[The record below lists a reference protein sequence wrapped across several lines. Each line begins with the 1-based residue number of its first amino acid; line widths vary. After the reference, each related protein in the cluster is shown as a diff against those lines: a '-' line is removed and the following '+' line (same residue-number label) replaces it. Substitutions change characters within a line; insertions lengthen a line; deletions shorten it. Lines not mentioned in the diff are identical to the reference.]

1 MCHGVDFF
9 IPPNKP
15 GGLLRQ
21 GFTSDT
27 LLKGSVKHTHQCVV
41 RHRIAHI
48 KLNLV
53 SMYISIERQIHTR

>member
-1 MCHGVDFF
+1 MPHGVDFF

-15 GGLLRQ
+15 AGLLRQ

-41 RHRIAHI
+41 RHRTTHI
-48 KLNLV
+48 KLSLV
-53 SMYISIERQIHTR
+53 SIYISIERQIRTR